1 MATPLLPS
9 NAPGSR
15 LVVSVPVTRS
25 SQDVILARRPILGQ
39 RKNVSVRMSLF
50 FRQRQGI
57 KALERYSPGN
67 REKEGEGRTYCV
79 TRSEGLYNWDG
90 GKSAKGLTLCSRT

>member
-50 FRQRQGI
+50 LRQRQAI
-57 KALERYSPGN
+57 KALEKYSPSN
-67 REKEGEGRTYCV
+67 RDKEEEGPTTVAPTASLSLWRCTIGPV
-79 TRSEGLYNWDG
+79 P
-90 GKSAKGLTLCSRT
+90 KGLT